1 MGPGMLERPRLESR
15 VVNRTDDLKRCS
27 GPHTPKP
34 NVKELSAGHAA
45 GVTGVRAD
53 NVWCDVWQ
61 VVGLFC
67 GLPVEL

>member
-15 VVNRTDDLKRCS
+15 VVNRTDNLKRCRS

-53 NVWCDVWQ
+53 NV
-61 VVGLFC
+61 
-67 GLPVEL
+67 

>member
-53 NVWCDVWQ
+53 NV
-61 VVGLFC
+61 
-67 GLPVEL
+67 